1 MSHVTRTAAPDFTLV
16 VPTYNEREQVPRLIE
31 EIFAVCSAHQLSPEV
46 IVVDDNSPDGTGA
59 RAEELADR
67 WPVRVLH
74 RRAKLGLGSAVMAGV
89 DASTTSIVG
98 VMDADL
104 SHPPRLVPALFNAL
118 KSLKADMVVASRY
131 VPGGRTEQ
139 WPWIRH
145 AMSRVACWAARPLT
159 PVRDP
164 MSGFFLMR
172 KDLVSGLRTSTQGF
186 KIGLELLVR
195 TRPQSV
201 AEIAYTFQNRTG
213 GRSKMNAG
221 EVFRYLRQLI
231 SLLSFSARHRPP
243 RPHYR
248 ILRAPQPAEANRAV
262 EPHPDLSP
270 NVAPIAR

>member
-1 MSHVTRTAAPDFTLV
+1 MSHVPRAAAPDFTLV

-31 EIFAVCSAHQLSPEV
+31 EIFAVCTAHRLSPEV

-59 RAEELADR
+59 RVEALADR
-67 WPVRVLH
+67 WRVRVLH

-89 DASTTSIVG
+89 DASTTAIVG

-104 SHPPRLVPALFNAL
+104 SHPPRLLPALFNAL
-118 KSLKADMVVASRY
+118 ESLKADMVVASRY
-131 VPGGRTEQ
+131 VPGGRTEH
-139 WPWIRH
+139 WPWTRH
-145 AMSRVACWAARPLT
+145 AMSRMACWAARPLT

-172 KDLVSGLRTSTQGF
+172 KELVSGLRTSTRGF

-195 TRPQSV
+195 TRPDSV
-201 AEIAYTFQNRTG
+201 AEIAYTFRNRAG
-213 GRSKMNAG
+213 GRSKMSAG

-231 SLLSFSARHRPP
+231 GLLSFSARHRPR
-243 RPHYR
+243 RPQYR
-248 ILRAPQPAEANRAV
+248 VFRAPGPVDASPAV
-262 EPHPDLSP
+262 ESHPDLSP